1 MPKNRQRSGLQKDF
15 SAIFQGVWIPKKTRA
30 ARPAQAPNPPEQG
43 RQTEQNQMEH
53 IEQIKQIIS
62 SMTCSKGFDCFKSG
76 FENLC
81 KAKIVGGGKT
91 IECSPENKRP
101 CEYRFGFV
109 DKSFCKC
116 RLRYYVARN
125 FNK

>member
-30 ARPAQAPNPPEQG
+30 ARPAQAQNPPEQG
-43 RQTEQNQMEH
+43 RQTEQKQTEH
-53 IEQIKQIIS
+53 IEQIEQIIS
-62 SMTCSKGFDCFKSG
+62 SMTCSKGFECFKSG
-76 FENLC
+76 FKNLC
-81 KAKIVGGGKT
+81 KAKIVGDGKI

-101 CEYRFGFV
+101 CEYRFCFV

-116 RLRYYVARN
+116 RLRYYVAMN

>member
-1 MPKNRQRSGLQKDF
+1 MPKNKQRSGLQKDF
-15 SAIFQGVWIPKKTRA
+15 LTIFKGCWIPKRNRA

-43 RQTEQNQMEH
+43 RQPEQNRAEH
-53 IEQIKQIIS
+53 IEQIERIIK
-62 SMTCSKGFDCFKSG
+62 SMTCSKGFECFKSG

-81 KAKIVGGGKT
+81 KAKVGASGRT

-101 CEYRFGFV
+101 CEYRFSFA
-109 DKSFCKC
+109 DKCFCKC
-116 RLRYYVARN
+116 RLRYYVATN

>member
-43 RQTEQNQMEH
+43 RQTEQNQTEH

-81 KAKIVGGGKT
+81 KAKIAGDGKT

-101 CEYRFGFV
+101 CEHRLGFV
-109 DKSFCKC
+109 DKYFCKC
-116 RLRYYVARN
+116 RLRYYVAKN